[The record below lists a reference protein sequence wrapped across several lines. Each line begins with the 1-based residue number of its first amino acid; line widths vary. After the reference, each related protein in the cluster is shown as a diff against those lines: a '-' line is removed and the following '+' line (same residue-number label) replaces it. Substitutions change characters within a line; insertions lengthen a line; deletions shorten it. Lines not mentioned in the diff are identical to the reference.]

1 MEIDF
6 VNFLILTR
14 QKIQFNYFVV
24 FVLSYRGKT
33 TITIT
38 TKNDLSP
45 KAKVVF
51 RSTT

>member
-14 QKIQFNYFVV
+14 QKFEFICFVV

-33 TITIT
+33 TITKIT
-38 TKNDLSP
+38 KTDLGS
-45 KAKVVF
+45 KAKVV
-51 RSTT
+51 